1 LKALIV
7 IPTYNEKENIARLTE
22 EVLKQD
28 DRLEILIIDDN
39 SPDGTGAI
47 ADRLAAENPRIRVMH
62 REGKLGLGTAYITGF
77 KYALSRPDIDCVFE
91 MDADFSHRPEYI
103 PDFLKAIGEA
113 DLVLG
118 SRYVPG
124 GGVRNWGL
132 MRQVI
137 SRGGSMFAR
146 LMLGLPA
153 NDCTGGYRCFRRTA
167 LETIDLDRISAE
179 GFGFQVEMLNAC
191 HRAGLMVRE
200 IPIIF
205 PDRERGTSKISK
217 KIIFEAFF
225 MVCRL
230 RTKNAL
236 TNNSKGN

>member
-1 LKALIV
+1 MKALIV
-7 IPTYNEKENIARLTE
+7 IPTYNEKENIVLLSR
-22 EVLKQD
+22 EVLAQD
-28 DRLEILIIDDN
+28 NRLEILIIDDN
-39 SPDGTGAI
+39 SPDGTGDI
-47 ADRLAAENPRIRVMH
+47 ADRLADENPRINVLH
-62 REGKLGLGTAYITGF
+62 REGKLGLGTAYVTGF
-77 KYALSRPDIDCVFE
+77 KYALARPDIDCVFE

-103 PDFLKAIGEA
+103 PDFLKAIEAA

-124 GGVRNWGL
+124 GGVRNWGIA
-132 MRQVI
+132 RQVI

-153 NDCTGGYRCFRRTA
+153 NDCTGGYRCFRRSA
-167 LETIDLDRISAE
+167 LETLDLDKIGAE

-191 HRAGLMVRE
+191 HRAKLRVSE

-217 KIIFEAFF
+217 KIVFEAFF

-230 RTKNAL
+230 RARNLQK
-236 TNNSKGN
+236 

>member
-1 LKALIV
+1 MKALIV
-7 IPTYNEKENIARLTE
+7 IPTYNEKENIVCLSE
-22 EVLKQD
+22 EVLRQD
-28 DRLEILIIDDN
+28 KELEILIIDDN
-39 SPDGTGAI
+39 SPDGTGDI
-47 ADRLAAENPRIRVMH
+47 ADRLAAGNRRIRVMH
-62 REGKLGLGTAYITGF
+62 REGKMGLGTAYILGF

-103 PDFLKAIGEA
+103 PDFLKAIEDA

-124 GGVRNWGL
+124 GGVRNWNFA
-132 MRQVI
+132 RKVI

-146 LMLGLPA
+146 VMLGLPA
-153 NDCTGGYRCFRRTA
+153 RDCTGGYRCYRREA
-167 LETIDLDRISAE
+167 LKKIDLETISAE

-191 HRAGLMVRE
+191 HRAGLRVRE

-205 PDRERGTSKISK
+205 PDRERGTTKISK
-217 KIIFEAFF
+217 KIIIEAFI

-230 RTKNAL
+230 RIKTLMA
-236 TNNSKGN
+236 GRR

>member
-1 LKALIV
+1 MKALIV
-7 IPTYNEKENIARLTE
+7 IPTYNEKENIVQLTN
-22 EVLKQD
+22 EVLNQD
-28 DRLEILIIDDN
+28 EQLEILIIDDN

-47 ADRLAAENPRIRVMH
+47 ADRLAEENQRISVIH
-62 REGKLGLGTAYITGF
+62 RKGKLGLGTAYIAGF
-77 KYALSRPDIDCVFE
+77 KYALTKPDIDCVFE

-103 PDFLKAIGEA
+103 PEFLKAIVDA

-124 GGVRNWGL
+124 GGVRNWSFFRRL
-132 MRQVI
+132 I
-137 SRGGSMFAR
+137 SRGGSLFAR
-146 LMLGLPA
+146 VMLGLPA
-153 NDCTGGYRCFRRTA
+153 NDCTGGFRCYRREA
-167 LETIDLDRISAE
+167 LQKLDLDRISAE

-191 HRAGLMVRE
+191 HRAGLRVRE

-217 KIIFEAFF
+217 KIVFEAFF

-230 RTKNAL
+230 RTKNTL
-236 TNNSKGN
+236 NK

>member
-1 LKALIV
+1 MKALIV
-7 IPTYNEKENIARLTE
+7 IPTYNEKENIARLTG

-28 DRLEILIIDDN
+28 KQLEILIIDDN

-47 ADRLAAENPRIRVMH
+47 ADRLAAENPRIKALH
-62 REGKLGLGTAYITGF
+62 RDEKLGLGTAYITGF
-77 KYALSRPDIDCVFE
+77 KYALTRSDIDCVFE

-103 PDFLKAIGEA
+103 PEFLKAIREA

-118 SRYVPG
+118 SRYIPG
-124 GGVRNWGL
+124 GGVRNWNFV
-132 MRQVI
+132 RRVI

-146 LMLGLPA
+146 VILGLPA
-153 NDCTGGYRCFRRTA
+153 NDCTGGYRCFRREA
-167 LETIDLDRISAE
+167 LGKLDLDTISAE

-191 HRAGLMVRE
+191 HRAGLRVKE

-205 PDRERGTSKISK
+205 PDREKGTSKISK
-217 KIIFEAFF
+217 KIVFEAFF

-230 RTKNAL
+230 RTKNIL
-236 TNNSKGN
+236 NK